1 MSLSMIHTNI
11 DFDFIHDYLSDDKS
25 KLVLTH
31 ENADP
36 DAIGSAVVLKEHFPN
51 LAVGVYKSLNKVSS
65 KLVSFLDADVL
76 VDPDPE
82 KFEKLI
88 VLDSS
93 SPAQIGQLHQGKKE
107 ILVLDHHTPS
117 WSWPKDTLFYID
129 ESKKSLAEIIFQFF
143 RHLILR
149 EKENER
155 KGKEEWKDAVSSDGF
170 QGVSLEIGNMLSRRD
185 CLALLSGIVTDTG
198 HFRHGDSHSLMTASL
213 LLDAHGMELG
223 EIFSLVNEEDE
234 LAISRKVAQLKAG
247 QRLEFLVIKN
257 RYILGYSEVGSFEGS
272 ACNKLLIS
280 GCDVVLIFSQEK
292 NNFRISGRAS
302 YDLTKKGVHLGT
314 IFLKRSSEKGW
325 TAGGHPGA
333 AGLSGEGDGRQALF
347 DCVEA
352 VKNVIET
359 FG

>member
-1 MSLSMIHTNI
+1 MIHTNI
-11 DFDFIHDYLSDDKS
+11 DFDRIFDYLSDDTS

-51 LAVGVYKSLNKVSS
+51 LTVGVYNSLNKVSS
-65 KLVSFLDADVL
+65 KLALFLDVDVL
-76 VDPDPE
+76 VNPDPE

-88 VLDSS
+88 ILDSS

-143 RHLILR
+143 RHLITR
-149 EKENER
+149 EKERER
-155 KGKEEWKDAVSSDGF
+155 NGNEEWKDAVSSDCF
-170 QGVSLEIGNMLSRRD
+170 QGISLEVGNTLSRKD

-223 EIFSLVNEEDE
+223 EVLSLVNEEDE

-247 QRLEFLVIKN
+247 QRLDFSVIKN
-257 RYILGYSEVGSFEGS
+257 RYILGHSNVGSFEGS

-280 GCDVVLIFSQEK
+280 GCDVVLILSLEK
-292 NNFRISGRAS
+292 NSFRISGRAS
-302 YDLTKKGVHLGT
+302 YELTRKGVHLGT
-314 IFLKRSSEKGW
+314 IFLKLASEKGW

-333 AGLSGEGDGRQALF
+333 AGLSGEGEGRKALLV
-347 DCVEA
+347 CVA
-352 VKNVIET
+352 AIKDVIET